1 MIPTKEELVP
11 DGRWVSVPG
20 TDARSSLYALFLAM
34 ATNSSLNR
42 APIWDP
48 RPDPRFGTRAI
59 EVLNCTLLKA
69 VWEGDVILRSPEF
82 LASQPSMLLS
92 ILAVS
97 REVHLWKQSAYL
109 HLMRYRLYIEKEG
122 QIIKLCNP
130 QVKTHRNALI
140 RCANGRWEAFTY
152 FKQDVSEIS
161 VDKLKLTS
169 APSLASSTRDPF
181 ATHQDNFTSDTN

>member
-1 MIPTKEELVP
+1 MEPHCHAMMRTKEDLVP
-11 DGRWVSVPG
+11 GGRWVSVPG
-20 TDARSSLYALFLAM
+20 TDARSSLYAFFLAM

-59 EVLNCTLLKA
+59 EVLDCTLLKA

-82 LASQPSMLLS
+82 LASQPSELLS
-92 ILAVS
+92 ILA
-97 REVHLWKQSAYL
+97 
-109 HLMRYRLYIEKEG
+109 
-122 QIIKLCNP
+122 
-130 QVKTHRNALI
+130 
-140 RCANGRWEAFTY
+140 
-152 FKQDVSEIS
+152 IS

-181 ATHQDNFTSDTN
+181 ATHQYNDTSDTD

>member
-1 MIPTKEELVP
+1 M
-11 DGRWVSVPG
+11 
-20 TDARSSLYALFLAM
+20 RS
-34 ATNSSLNR
+34 
-42 APIWDP
+42 
-48 RPDPRFGTRAI
+48 
-59 EVLNCTLLKA
+59 
-69 VWEGDVILRSPEF
+69 
-82 LASQPSMLLS
+82 
-92 ILAVS
+92 
-97 REVHLWKQSAYL
+97 
-109 HLMRYRLYIEKEG
+109 RLYIEKEG

-181 ATHQDNFTSDTN
+181 ATHQDNFPSDTN

>member
-1 MIPTKEELVP
+1 
-11 DGRWVSVPG
+11 
-20 TDARSSLYALFLAM
+20 M

-42 APIWDP
+42 APIRDP

-82 LASQPSMLLS
+82 LASQPSELLS

-109 HLMRYRLYIEKEG
+109 HLMRSRLYIEKEG

-169 APSLASSTRDPF
+169 APSLTSITRDPF
-181 ATHQDNFTSDTN
+181 ATHQDNDPSDTN

>member
-11 DGRWVSVPG
+11 GGRWVSVPG
-20 TDARSSLYALFLAM
+20 TNARSSLYALFLAM

-59 EVLNCTLLKA
+59 EVLNSTLLEA

-82 LASQPSMLLS
+82 LASQPLELLS

-130 QVKTHRNALI
+130 QVMTHKNALI
-140 RCANGRWEAFTY
+140 RYAKR
-152 FKQDVSEIS
+152 
-161 VDKLKLTS
+161 
-169 APSLASSTRDPF
+169 R
-181 ATHQDNFTSDTN
+181 